1 MTVFEGRSPR
11 ITGPRAKPQQLGR
24 NTKMGRPPQRRT
36 SMARLIKC
44 ECGYIAHG
52 ESDDDV
58 IADVQVTAMPTTPK
72 WPRP

>member
-1 MTVFEGRSPR
+1 
-11 ITGPRAKPQQLGR
+11 
-24 NTKMGRPPQRRT
+24 
-36 SMARLIKC
+36 MARLIKC